1 MLLRHFDSDD
11 SAFIYNI
18 SPITV
23 GDHSKP
29 IFTKFRNKSM
39 KIYHQCLHSARKL
52 VFQKYLILLHL
63 PWLVSGGQQGPELL
77 EFIIISQLSNIKCN
91 VLSGTVLLLK
101 MGTNLRL
108 LKQEEKKKGR
118 DLVTVMT
125 TFHDQVVI
133 AGAWRCNRRRITMQ
147 PSKRKTRTMK
157 QDPWIIAAFCSPLL
171 IHSLEDELLHI
182 F

>member
-1 MLLRHFDSDD
+1 MLSIKTTYQQMLLRHFDSDD

-29 IFTKFRNKSM
+29 IFTKFWNKSM

-108 LKQEEKKKGR
+108 LKQEEKKK
-118 DLVTVMT
+118 
-125 TFHDQVVI
+125 
-133 AGAWRCNRRRITMQ
+133 
-147 PSKRKTRTMK
+147 KRKGCGHCNDKLSWPSSNSRCMEV
-157 QDPWIIAAFCSPLL
+157 Q
-171 IHSLEDELLHI
+171 
-182 F
+182 